1 MADKRTFPRKKKRLI
16 VSFEVDGRTATGFT
30 LDISHTGLLVSSL
43 HLPKPGESVRVTLQL
58 QNGRKVEC
66 EGTVVRTRRL
76 PAALAQGHG
85 SAFSL
90 SLGGYHEEYA
100 RLVSESD

>member
-1 MADKRTFPRKKKRLI
+1 MADKRAFPRKKKRLI
-16 VSFEVDGRTATGFT
+16 ATFEVDGRTATGFT

-43 HLPKPGESVRVTLQL
+43 QLPKPGEAVRLTLQL

-66 EGTVVRTRRL
+66 AGTVVRTRRL
-76 PAALAQGHG
+76 PSALAQGNG

-90 SLGGYHEEYA
+90 SLGGYFEDYA
-100 RLVSESD
+100 RLVSEGD